1 MGSGISEGLTADHRQ
16 GDELFAAA
24 AQAAERGDWAGCRAC
39 CDAFQRALKHHLA
52 IEEQVLFPA
61 FEQTAGISAGPTRV
75 MRHEHQEMLAML
87 DRIAAAV
94 AACDAPGF
102 RLAAQSFTA
111 LMKLHSTKEETV
123 LYPLIDEALP
133 DLSGEK
139 LSNMLPNS

>member
-1 MGSGISEGLTADHRQ
+1 MESGISAGLTADHRH

-24 AQAAERGDWAGCRAC
+24 AQASERGDWPGCRSC
-39 CDAFQRALKHHLA
+39 CDAFQRALRHHLA

-61 FEQTAGISAGPTRV
+61 FEQATGISAGPTRV

-102 RLAAQSFTA
+102 RLAAQPFTA
-111 LMKLHSTKEETV
+111 LMKLHSAKEENV
-123 LYPLIDEALP
+123 LYPLIDQALP
-133 DLSGEK
+133 DLSGAK
-139 LSNMLPNS
+139 LSNMLPNA